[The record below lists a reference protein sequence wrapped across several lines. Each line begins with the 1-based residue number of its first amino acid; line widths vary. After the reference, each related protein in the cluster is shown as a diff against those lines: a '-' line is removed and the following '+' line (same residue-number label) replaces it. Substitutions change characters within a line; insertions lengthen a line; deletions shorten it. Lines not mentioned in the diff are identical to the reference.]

1 MSHGTEH
8 HLEEAQH
15 AQHPLH
21 DPFNQRVAMTMA
33 IVAAVLACVT
43 MLSHREH
50 NATLQYRIGAND
62 NFTLASNQ
70 WAYYQSKKNRQY
82 MLEADAKMLQ
92 LQPVR
97 QEVSEQAGLT
107 ITSWQETVSRYEKE
121 TEELKDRAQEYEK
134 KAVEEK
140 ETSEAHHHRA
150 FYLDLGELGIQLALV
165 LCTIAILTKRSPFWL
180 AGIVIGVIG
189 LGVALWAFVPMS
201 H

>member
-1 MSHGTEH
+1 MSHGPEH

-15 AQHPLH
+15 AQHALH

-33 IVAAVLACVT
+33 VVAAVLACVT

-97 QEVSEQAGLT
+97 QEMSDQAAQTLAT
-107 ITSWQETVSRYEKE
+107 WQETASRYEKE
-121 TEELKDRAQEYEK
+121 TREIEETAKGYQEQADR
-134 KAVEEK
+134 EK
-140 ETSEAHHHRA
+140 EASESHHRRA
-150 FYLDLGELGIQLALV
+150 FFLDLGELGIQLALV

-180 AGIVIGVIG
+180 VGIVIGVVG
-189 LGVALWAFVPMS
+189 LGVALWAFASLS